1 MLACPGCGRLV
12 HSVELTAL
20 ARQGELAQKAGDIA
34 ASLEAW
40 RKALALLPPRSAQH
54 EKVRAKVQELS
65 ALVTRGAAPAD
76 TAKTRTGFGRW
87 LAGLG
92 AGGALLLKFK
102 AIPLFL
108 LGKGKLLFLG
118 LFKLKTFASMAITI
132 GVYTALFGWWFA
144 LGLVISIYIHEM
156 GHVASLRRYGIA
168 ATAPM
173 FIPGFGAY
181 IRLNQ
186 RPATPGEDARVG
198 LAGPIWGA
206 AAALVALV
214 AGKALELPILL
225 AIGHV
230 GAYINLFNLL
240 PVWQL
245 DGGRAFAALSRRQ
258 RVVVAAVLWLLSFLG
273 ADVMMFLLAIAA
285 SARAWSNSPET
296 PAVGDRPV
304 LATYVVLAV
313 GLTLMMASG
322 GALVSSLPGAP
333 R

>member
-12 HSVELTAL
+12 HSLELTAL

-40 RKALALLPPRSAQH
+40 RKALALLPHRSAQH
-54 EKVRAKVQELS
+54 EKVGAKVQELS

-76 TAKTRTGFGRW
+76 APKTRTGFGKW
-87 LAGLG
+87 LASLG

-102 AIPLFL
+102 ALPLFL
-108 LGKGKLLFLG
+108 LGKGKLLLLG
-118 LFKLKTFASMAITI
+118 LTQAKTFFSMLLAV
-132 GVYTALFGWWFA
+132 GVYTAVFGWWFA
-144 LGLVISIYIHEM
+144 LGLVVSIYIHEM
-156 GHVASLRRYGIA
+156 GHVAALRRYGIA

-206 AAALVALV
+206 AAALVSLL
-214 AGKALELPILL
+214 AGKALDVPILL

-230 GAYINLFNLL
+230 GALINLFNLL

-245 DGGRAFAALSRRQ
+245 DGSRAFAALSRRQ
-258 RVVVAAVLWLLSFLG
+258 RIIVASVLW
-273 ADVMMFLLAIAA
+273 VLAFSGVDGTLFIIAIVA
-285 SARAWSNSPET
+285 SVRAWMRSPET

-322 GALVSSLPGAP
+322 GALGAVAP
-333 R
+333 K